1 VIFTSGDMG
10 RLLRAW
16 REQVGLTQEQVSQLP
31 GIECHQSE
39 ISMAETGYFWE
50 AQQRCARLYF
60 FELEEFEAEE
70 LREIIDPEA
79 LAKALY
85 KARVFLRL
93 DAEVIAERIGL
104 STQQVIAAESK
115 GHATAIMAYLRYA
128 LRDMAR
134 DEQTMKTVV
143 AKALAP
149 WYWKTPKER
158 TTHRPKGT
166 HPPRQKLWA
175 MPTE

>member
-1 VIFTSGDMG
+1 MIFTSGDMG

-16 REQVGLTQEQVSQLP
+16 REYVGLNQEQVSQLP
-31 GIECHQSE
+31 GIECHQWE

-93 DAEVIAERIGL
+93 DAEVVAERIGL
-104 STQQVIAAESK
+104 STQQVVAAESK
-115 GHATAIMAYLRYA
+115 GHATAIMAYVRHVLRELA
-128 LRDMAR
+128 SDDEMLRTVSAR
-134 DEQTMKTVV
+134 
-143 AKALAP
+143 ALAP
-149 WYWKTPKER
+149 WYWKRPKER
-158 TTHRPKGT
+158 VGNRPKGT
-166 HPPRQKLWA
+166 RPARTKLWA